1 MLPAARI
8 EAAIEVLADLET
20 RRRPAA
26 DALKDW
32 GLAHRFAGSKDRAAI
47 ASLVFDALRRRASAR
62 WMMKAETPRAEMIGA
77 LSLARLMPA
86 EEIEAHFS
94 GVGHAPAPLSDEE
107 RQNLAAADL
116 SGAPDWVLGDFP
128 DWLAPYFSRAFGDQ
142 AVEEGR
148 ALAARAPLDLRVN
161 GLKTNRADMLAE
173 LAHLSPAAC
182 AFAPLG
188 IRIAQTGGARGPA
201 LAAEPAYVRGLVE
214 IQDEGSQIA
223 ARLARAAPGEQA
235 LDLCAGGGGKTLALA
250 GDMDNRGQIYATDSD
265 GRRLTPIFARLER
278 AGARNVQV
286 RAPRGPQNDPVAD
299 LVGACDL
306 VIVDAP
312 CTGVGAW
319 RRNPDAKWRIR
330 PGALEQRLKAQ
341 GEILLRAATFVKK
354 GGRLVYVT
362 CSLLCEENED
372 RVTEFLDAHSEFSA
386 ENPAE
391 SLQKA
396 GLADPS
402 GAASPN
408 LLSTT
413 ASPNSLSTVASPNL
427 LSTSAS
433 PHGPGLRLT
442 PARHDVD
449 GFYIAVLLRH

>member
-1 MLPAARI
+1 MHPAARI
-8 EAAIEVLADLET
+8 ESAIEVLDDLET

-47 ASLVFDALRRRASAR
+47 ASLVFDALRRRASAS
-62 WMMKAETPRAEMIGA
+62 WVMKSETPRGKMIGA
-77 LSLARLMPA
+77 LSLARLMPV

-94 GVGHAPAPLSDEE
+94 GVGHAPPPLSDEE
-107 RQNLAAADL
+107 RRNLTAADFF
-116 SGAPDWVLGDFP
+116 GAPAWVLGDFP
-128 DWLAPYFSRAFGDQ
+128 EWLAPQFARAFGEQ

-161 GLKTNRADMLAE
+161 GLKANRAEMLAE
-173 LAHLSPAAC
+173 LAHLSPVAC

-214 IQDEGSQIA
+214 VQDEGSQIA
-223 ARLARAAPGEQA
+223 SRIARAAPGEQV
-235 LDLCAGGGGKTLALA
+235 LDLCAGGGGKTLAMA

-286 RAPRGPQNDPVAD
+286 RAPRGPQSDPVAD
-299 LVGACDL
+299 LIGACDL
-306 VIVDAP
+306 VLVDAP
-312 CTGVGAW
+312 CTGVGTW
-319 RRNPDAKWRIR
+319 RRNPDAKWRTR
-330 PGALEQRLKAQ
+330 PGALEQRIKAQ
-341 GEILLRAATFVKK
+341 SEILSRAGTYLKP
-354 GGRLVYVT
+354 GGRLVYIT

-372 RVTEFLDAHSEFSA
+372 RVTDFLAQHAVFSA
-386 ENPAE
+386 ESPEE

-396 GLADPS
+396 GLADLS
-402 GAASPN
+402 GAS
-408 LLSTT
+408 
-413 ASPNSLSTVASPNL
+413 
-427 LSTSAS
+427 S
-433 PHGPGLRLT
+433 PHGPGLRLS

-449 GFYIAVLLRH
+449 GFYMAVLRRG